1 MSGCPRPGR
10 RGTIRVMIAPD
21 TTRHDV
27 ERWFLREG
35 APWLVRGAKPGTAL
49 ARMLPFTVLIGV
61 AGPLFTVLGAVLL
74 ADDAG
79 TVDLRPDDSL
89 RLLLVLLLGVVAA
102 IAALVVFLR
111 LRRRHEVL
119 CSGTAGAVG
128 LVGALLL
135 GAVVDLIVLGPAD
148 TAADLP
154 LTLLALL
161 AGWLVVASGLGAL
174 VSWSLRRLVSQ
185 AVPLLSL
192 VSRAIPPLLL
202 LVAFLFINAEAW
214 QLSANLDRSRLW
226 GVVGFLVVMILL
238 FLVFRLPREIAELR
252 VTADEPSI
260 AAACRDTPLASWATR
275 LPGGGA
281 PEPTPM
287 HGRERLNVVGLLFVA
302 QLIQVAV
309 LAVAVFVLFG
319 LFGALAVTDVT
330 VEQWIARPPT
340 PGTLFGL
347 PVPISAELVQVCI
360 LISGISA
367 LYFAVYTVT
376 DSMYRAEF
384 LDNLLGEVRDLL
396 LARECYVRS
405 LTG

>member
-1 MSGCPRPGR
+1 
-10 RGTIRVMIAPD
+10 MIAPD
-21 TTRHDV
+21 PTRHEV

-35 APWLVRGAKPGTAL
+35 APWLIRGSSPGTAL

-61 AGPLFTVLGAVLL
+61 AGPLFTILGAAVL

-79 TVDLRPDDSL
+79 TVDLRPEDSL
-89 RLLLVLLLGVVAA
+89 RLLLVLLIGVVAS
-102 IAALVVFLR
+102 IALMIVFLR

-119 CSGTAGAVG
+119 RSRVAGAAG
-128 LVGALLL
+128 LIGAMVL
-135 GAVVDLIVLGPAD
+135 GGVVDLIVLGPAD

-161 AGWLVVASGLGAL
+161 VGWVVVASGLGAL
-174 VSWSLRRLVSQ
+174 VSWSLRRLVGQ

-238 FLVFRLPREIAELR
+238 FLVFRLPREISELR
-252 VTADEPSI
+252 VPVDGPGIT
-260 AAACRDTPLASWATR
+260 AACRDTPLASWAAQ
-275 LPGGGA
+275 LPGGA

-309 LAVAVFVLFG
+309 LALAVFVLFG

-330 VEQWIARPPT
+330 IESWVGRPPT

-347 PVPISAELVQVCI
+347 PMPISEELVQVCI

-384 LDNLLGEVRDLL
+384 LDDLLGEVKDLL

-405 LTG
+405 LSD